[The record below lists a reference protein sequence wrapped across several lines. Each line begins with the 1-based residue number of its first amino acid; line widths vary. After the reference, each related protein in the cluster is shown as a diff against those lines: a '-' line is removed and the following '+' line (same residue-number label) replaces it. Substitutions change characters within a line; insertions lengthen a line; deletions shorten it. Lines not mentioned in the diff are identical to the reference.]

1 MSPKEEEHLAW
12 RVCNGTTIFLDIAND
27 RYFRLSSELDEDF
40 QAKTL
45 EKGAGYWRQPA
56 YLPRPSAWRE
66 ASTVFDLEHHSG
78 FSLSGVAAAL
88 WIQRR
93 VERRLAERGLQCVLR
108 EIGGIRTTD
117 QMPTSN
123 FEKLHSII
131 GAFEQARLLRTAA
144 DRCLPRS
151 IALVTRLA
159 SAGIHSELVIGVRNE
174 PFGAH
179 CWAQHGAVVLNDTVE
194 EVRRYEPIL
203 VV

>member
-40 QAKTL
+40 QRKTL

-66 ASTVFDLEHHSG
+66 ASTAFDMEHHSG

-93 VERRLAERGLQCVLR
+93 VEKRLAERGLQCVLR
-108 EIGGIRTTD
+108 EIAGIRATD
-117 QMPTSN
+117 QMSTSN

-131 GAFEQARLLRTAA
+131 GAFDKQGCYAPLRTDVSP
-144 DRCLPRS
+144 DRLRLSPGLPPLGS
-151 IALVTRLA
+151 VPNSSLGSEMSPSGPIA
-159 SAGIHSELVIGVRNE
+159 G
-174 PFGAH
+174 
-179 CWAQHGAVVLNDTVE
+179 LNSG
-194 EVRRYEPIL
+194 L
-203 VV
+203 SF

>member
-1 MSPKEEEHLAW
+1 ME
-12 RVCNGTTIFLDIAND
+12 TI
-27 RYFRLSSELDEDF
+27 SSL
-40 QAKTL
+40 L
-45 EKGAGYWRQPA
+45 EWI
-56 YLPRPSAWRE
+56 RE
-66 ASTVFDLEHHSG
+66 NESV
-78 FSLSGVAAAL
+78 LSGVAAAL

-108 EIGGIRTTD
+108 DIGSIRTTD

-123 FEKLHSII
+123 FEELHSII

-203 VV
+203 VI